1 MAGTMHAA
9 MPWQAAMPWAR
20 PARAGGGHAGLRS
33 ARGLSAHVSGHS
45 AEARVADRY
54 LERGCTILKRCWRS
68 PAGEVDLILRDG
80 AQIVFVE
87 VKKAE
92 THDIAATRLSRRQM
106 DRICTAA
113 LLFAETLPEGALTQ
127 IRFDAAL
134 VDAGGCV
141 EILENAFGVN

>member
-1 MAGTMHAA
+1 MQNPA
-9 MPWQAAMPWAR
+9 MPWVATADAV
-20 PARAGGGHAGLRS
+20 RAGRAADRDGFRAI
-33 ARGLSAHVSGHS
+33 RGLAAHSSGHS
-45 AEARVADRY
+45 AEGLAAIHY
-54 LERGCTILKRCWRS
+54 QGRGCTILERCWRS

-92 THDIAATRLSRRQM
+92 THEIAATRLSRRQM

-113 LLFAETLPEGALTQ
+113 LLYADTLPSGSLTD

-134 VDAGGCV
+134 VDCQGRV
-141 EILENAFGVN
+141 SVLENAFGTN